1 MEMTPWWKIILSGY
15 VGYQEYF
22 YGVWLGDYDCTTR
35 TMSCSCVDGVMVI
48 VEARVDVK

>member
-1 MEMTPWWKIILSGY
+1 MLSGFEWIFGIFLWRL
-15 VGYQEYF
+15 V
-22 YGVWLGDYDCTTR
+22 GDYDCTTR